1 MILVTLLPIF
11 PANSCGF
18 AKSNGVKEL
27 SLLSEGNFWR
37 LERLLLGYLQSLER
51 VCIASRGMST
61 EPGKGS
67 RQN

>member
-11 PANSCGF
+11 PALRRAIAN
-18 AKSNGVKEL
+18 SNGVKEL
-27 SLLSEGNFWR
+27 WLLPEGNCWR

-61 EPGKGS
+61 EQGS
-67 RQN
+67 GSLLS